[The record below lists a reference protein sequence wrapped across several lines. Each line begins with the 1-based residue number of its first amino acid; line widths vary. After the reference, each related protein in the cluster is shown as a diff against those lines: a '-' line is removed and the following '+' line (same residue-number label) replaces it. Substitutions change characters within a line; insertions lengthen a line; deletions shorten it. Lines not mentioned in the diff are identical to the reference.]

1 MVGVTGVLASGFG
14 FLFFGLSSLDFLKW
28 PAVVREDKDL
38 VTHLEGKLGV
48 GCDFL
53 GIDALA

>member
-1 MVGVTGVLASGFG
+1 MTGVLASGFG
-14 FLFFGLSSLDFLKW
+14 FFFFGLSSLDFLKW

-38 VTHLEGKLGV
+38 VAHLEAKLGV

-53 GIDALA
+53 GIDVLA